1 MKTDSTSDEPP
12 VEQSR
17 LLLPKVNEQ
26 CYTKLDDLVRSLST
40 VVDQQQENVRLIIN
54 ESSVLL
60 LDDSKSSEKLSS
72 TTQDSIKHMLE
83 RLNTLVDR
91 GHRVYD
97 QIENILSKF

>member
-1 MKTDSTSDEPP
+1 M
-12 VEQSR
+12 
-17 LLLPKVNEQ
+17 NEQ

-60 LDDSKSSEKLSS
+60 LDDSKPSDKLSS
-72 TTQDSIKHMLE
+72 ATQDSINLILE
-83 RLNTLVDR
+83 RLNVLVDR

-97 QIENILSKF
+97 RIEDILSKF

>member
-1 MKTDSTSDEPP
+1 MND
-12 VEQSR
+12 
-17 LLLPKVNEQ
+17 Q

-60 LDDSKSSEKLSS
+60 LDDSKPSGGLSS
-72 TTQDSIKHMLE
+72 ATQDSIKLILE
-83 RLNTLVDR
+83 RLNGLVDR

-97 QIENILSKF
+97 RIEDILSKL